1 MKRIILLAMIIIQ
14 GCTLAKVNVEVV
26 SERTTLENQIL
37 GTYNALDREM
47 LLAASVR
54 GVDENGRMKIPPK
67 KSKGRKDAVEAMQ
80 IIDFH
85 SDDMRRFKDLGWVGE
100 NRDGLIDVLGMEKTS
115 VSEEL
120 KDFAEGIKKQE
131 LDSIVS
137 HTNNARET
145 IMQRVIDMNETL
157 SDEDMP
163 KIRQVFADM
172 NAEKCIA
179 RRQSRNSETENG
191 LVKE

>member
-1 MKRIILLAMIIIQ
+1 MKRIILAAMIMIQ

-67 KSKGRKDAVEAMQ
+67 KSRGRKDAVEAMQ
-80 IIDFH
+80 ILDFH
-85 SDDMRRFKDLGWVGE
+85 SDDMRRFKDFGWVGE
-100 NRDGLIDVLGMEKTS
+100 NREGLITVLGMEKNTIPD
-115 VSEEL
+115 EL
-120 KDFAEGIKKQE
+120 KDFAEGIKEQE
-131 LDSIVS
+131 LLSIVS
-137 HTNNARET
+137 HTNKARET

-157 SDEDMP
+157 SDDDMP
-163 KIRQVFADM
+163 KIRRVFADM
-172 NAEKCIA
+172 NGEKA
-179 RRQSRNSETENG
+179 LPGDKVEVGDGSWT
-191 LVKE
+191 VKE

>member
-1 MKRIILLAMIIIQ
+1 MKRIILLAMIMIQ

-26 SERTTLENQIL
+26 SERTTLENQVL

-67 KSKGRKDAVEAMQ
+67 KSRGRKDAVEAMQ

-100 NRDGLIDVLGMEKTS
+100 NRSGLIEVLGMEKTS
-115 VSEEL
+115 VPAEL
-120 KDFAEGIKKQE
+120 KAFAEGIKKEE

-137 HTNNARET
+137 YTNNARET

-163 KIRQVFADM
+163 KIRKVFADM
-172 NAEKCIA
+172 NATNALPGDKIEIG
-179 RRQSRNSETENG
+179 EGTWTI
-191 LVKE
+191 KE

>member
-1 MKRIILLAMIIIQ
+1 MKRIILAAMIMIQ

-54 GVDENGRMKIPPK
+54 GVDEKGRMKIPPK
-67 KSKGRKDAVEAMQ
+67 KSRGRKDAVEAMQ

-85 SDDMRRFKDLGWVGE
+85 SDDMRRFKNLGWVGE
-100 NRDGLIDVLGMEKTS
+100 NREGLITVLGKEKTTIPDD
-115 VSEEL
+115 L
-120 KDFAEGIKKQE
+120 KDFAEGIKEQE
-131 LDSIVS
+131 LLSIVS
-137 HTNNARET
+137 HTNKARET

-157 SDEDMP
+157 SDDDMP
-163 KIRQVFADM
+163 KIRRVFADM
-172 NAEKCIA
+172 NAEKA
-179 RRQSRNSETENG
+179 LPGDKVEVGDGSWT
-191 LVKE
+191 VKE

>member
-1 MKRIILLAMIIIQ
+1 MKRIVLVAVMIIQ

-100 NRDGLIDVLGMEKTS
+100 NRSGLIEVLGMDKTS
-115 VSEEL
+115 VPETL
-120 KDFAEGIKKQE
+120 QGFAEGIKRDE
-131 LDSIVS
+131 MDSIVS
-137 HTNNARET
+137 HTNQARET

-172 NAEKCIA
+172 NAKSA
-179 RRQSRNSETENG
+179 LPGDKVETG
-191 LVKE
+191 DGTWTVKE

>member
-1 MKRIILLAMIIIQ
+1 MKRIVLIAIMIIQ

-67 KSKGRKDAVEAMQ
+67 KSKGRKDALEAMQ

-100 NRDGLIDVLGMEKTS
+100 NRSGLIEVLGMDKASVPEK
-115 VSEEL
+115 L
-120 KDFAEGIKKQE
+120 QDFAEGITRDE
-131 LDSIVS
+131 LNSIVS
-137 HTNNARET
+137 HNNHARET

-172 NAEKCIA
+172 NAKNALPGDKVE
-179 RRQSRNSETENG
+179 SGDGTWT
-191 LVKE
+191 VKE

>member
-1 MKRIILLAMIIIQ
+1 MKKIILLAIILVQ
-14 GCTLAKVNVEVV
+14 GCTLAEVNVEVV

-54 GVDENGRMKIPPK
+54 GVDENGRMKIPPQ

-100 NRDGLIDVLGMEKTS
+100 DRDGFIKVLDMEKTA
-115 VSEEL
+115 VPEEL
-120 KDFAEGIKKQE
+120 RDFAGGIKKQE
-131 LDSIVS
+131 LLSTVS
-137 HTNNARET
+137 HVNKARET

-163 KIRQVFADM
+163 KIRRVFADM
-172 NAEKCIA
+172 NAKNALPGDKIEIGDG
-179 RRQSRNSETENG
+179 TWTT
-191 LVKE
+191 KE

>member
-1 MKRIILLAMIIIQ
+1 
-14 GCTLAKVNVEVV
+14 
-26 SERTTLENQIL
+26 
-37 GTYNALDREM
+37 
-47 LLAASVR
+47 
-54 GVDENGRMKIPPK
+54 MKIPPK

-100 NRDGLIDVLGMEKTS
+100 NRSGLIEVLGMDKAS
-115 VSEEL
+115 VPDTL
-120 KDFAEGIKKQE
+120 QDFAEGIKRDE

-145 IMQRVIDMNETL
+145 IMQRVVDMNETL
-157 SDEDMP
+157 TDEDMP

-172 NAEKCIA
+172 NAKNA
-179 RRQSRNSETENG
+179 LPGDKVETG
-191 LVKE
+191 DGKWTVKE

>member
-1 MKRIILLAMIIIQ
+1 MKRIILAAMIMIQ

-67 KSKGRKDAVEAMQ
+67 KSRGRKDAVEAMQ

-85 SDDMRRFKDLGWVGE
+85 SDDMRRFKNLGWVGE
-100 NRDGLIDVLGMEKTS
+100 NRGGLVAVLGMKKTTIPD
-115 VSEEL
+115 EL

-131 LDSIVS
+131 LLAIVS
-137 HTNNARET
+137 HTNKARET

-157 SDEDMP
+157 SDDDMP
-163 KIRQVFADM
+163 KIRRVFADM
-172 NAEKCIA
+172 NAEKA
-179 RRQSRNSETENG
+179 LPGDKVEVGDGSWT
-191 LVKE
+191 VKE

>member
-1 MKRIILLAMIIIQ
+1 MKRIILAVMIMIQ

-54 GVDENGRMKIPPK
+54 GVDENGRVKIPPK
-67 KSKGRKDAVEAMQ
+67 KSRGRKDAVEAMQ

-85 SDDMRRFKDLGWVGE
+85 SDDMRRFKDIGWVGE
-100 NRDGLIDVLGMEKTS
+100 NRDGLIEVLGMDK
-115 VSEEL
+115 VSIPEEL
-120 KDFAEGIKKQE
+120 KDFADGIKKQE
-131 LDSIVS
+131 LLSIVS
-137 HTNNARET
+137 HTNKARET

-157 SDEDMP
+157 SDDDIP
-163 KIRQVFADM
+163 KIRLVFADM
-172 NAEKCIA
+172 NAEKALPGDKIEVGDG
-179 RRQSRNSETENG
+179 SWTI
-191 LVKE
+191 KE

>member
-1 MKRIILLAMIIIQ
+1 MKKIILLALIIIQ

-37 GTYNALDREM
+37 GTYNALDQEM

-100 NRDGLIDVLGMEKTS
+100 NRAGMVEVLGMDRTS
-115 VSEEL
+115 VPEEL
-120 KDFAEGIKKQE
+120 KDFTEGIKKNE

-137 HTNNARET
+137 HTNHARET

-172 NAEKCIA
+172 NA
-179 RRQSRNSETENG
+179 RNALPGDKVEIGDGKWT
-191 LVKE
+191 VKE